1 MAAES
6 RAVDL
11 ALEERKLHSRLMEE
25 PFTFEFFQAV
35 RLMEKLA
42 RERAQVGGFAPSST
56 EVVRF
61 SAHASA
67 AFPASQIQAIERPEE
82 GKPPRMVVN
91 FMGLIGPQGLLPLYY
106 TQLVMERL
114 RVRDTALRDFLDIFN
129 HRGISLFYQAWE
141 RYRFAI
147 HYERGR
153 QDRLSQYLLDLI
165 GLGTAA
171 LKNRQAV
178 PDHSLIYYAGLLGQR
193 PHSALALRQILEDY
207 FEVPVEIVQ
216 FAGAWFRLDRSSQC
230 RFEERRSDSER
241 LGFGVVVGDEIWD
254 EQSRVRI
261 KLGPLPLRRYQD
273 FLPTGTAFQPLRAFT
288 KLYSGL
294 EVDFEVQLVLKRG
307 EAPHCELGAEGETA
321 PLLGWLTWA
330 KTAPLNRDPGD
341 TVLQL

>member
-11 ALEERKLHSRLMEE
+11 AIEERKLHSRLMEE
-25 PFTFEFFQAV
+25 PFTFDFFQAV
-35 RLMEKLA
+35 RLLEKLA
-42 RERAQVGGFAPSST
+42 RERVQVGGFAPPSS

-61 SAHASA
+61 SAHPATT
-67 AFPASQIQAIERPEE
+67 FPASQIQALEAPEQ
-82 GKPPRMVVN
+82 GKPPRMAVN

-114 RVRDTALRDFLDIFN
+114 RVRDTALRDFLDVFN
-129 HRGISLFYQAWE
+129 HRAISLFYQAWE
-141 RYRFAI
+141 RYRFTI

-171 LKNRQAV
+171 LQNRQAV

-193 PHSALALRQILEDY
+193 PRSAQALRQLLEDY
-207 FEVPVEIVQ
+207 FDVPVEIVQ

-230 RFEERRSDSER
+230 RFEGRRSDSER
-241 LGFGVVVGDEIWD
+241 LGFGTVVGDEIWD

-261 KLGPLPLRRYQD
+261 KLGPLPLQRYQD
-273 FLPTGTAFQPLRAFT
+273 FLPTGTAFQPLRALTRF
-288 KLYSGL
+288 YSGL
-294 EVDFEVQLVLKRG
+294 EVDFEVQLVLKRE
-307 EAPHCELGAEGETA
+307 EAPPCELGSEGETA